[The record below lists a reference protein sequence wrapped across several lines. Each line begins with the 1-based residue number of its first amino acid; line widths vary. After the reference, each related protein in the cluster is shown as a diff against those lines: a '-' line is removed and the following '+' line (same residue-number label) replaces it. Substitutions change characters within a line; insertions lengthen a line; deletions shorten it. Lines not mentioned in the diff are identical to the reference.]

1 MQLITK
7 SLLICA
13 ALLFLFSTQCT
24 SPTKS
29 KPKKTLVTIADVWF
43 SDAVDN
49 DGDGFYSY
57 ARLNFDLDVNKSS
70 FEAFVVIGV
79 RFYDPADTAAYYEY
93 FKSADF
99 EISGTGSEDA
109 KYISM
114 GLPNTELPLFAYD
127 FILQVFASSNE
138 STPVAQA
145 IWSDFDELGNVPVEE
160 SATDYTLN
168 IWDCDWDNRIDNDG
182 DGYYSQ
188 QDLFVDV
195 DISDGATADIYLEI
209 YVKDTGS
216 STYSLLAYTS
226 DFNISGTSSSD
237 AVSITIN
244 NGTHGLYDFKVVAYY
259 ANGIFSEDES
269 DWNDDSDLGSVPMET
284 AGEDPFPQYAWIDY
298 NDGSFEDGY
307 YWTTTGYFA
316 VRFSQPAGATHC
328 NVQRIRYHIY
338 ENSSNVFVRVWDNS
352 GGEPGSY
359 LYYTTTGDENYLI
372 RYIWNTIYVDV
383 DVSNSDPFYAGY
395 FQFESG
401 QPILSIDET
410 TPLYGRSYYKSST
423 GSWVN
428 DTGGDYAIEV
438 YVQYTTTSA
447 SGKPI
452 AKNAW
457 LSAET
462 N

>member
-7 SLLICA
+7 SLLICI

-29 KPKKTLVTIADVWF
+29 KSKKTVVSIADIWF

-57 ARLNFDLDVNKSS
+57 ARLNFDLDVNTSS
-70 FEAFVVIGV
+70 FEVFVIIGV
-79 RFYDPADTAAYYEY
+79 RFYDPADTAAYYQY
-93 FKSADF
+93 FKSVNF

-114 GLPNTELPLFAYD
+114 GLPNVELPLFAYD
-127 FILQVFASSNE
+127 FIIQVFASSNE

-145 IWSDFDELGNVPVEE
+145 IWSDFADLGNVPVEE

-209 YVKDTGS
+209 YVKDIGS

-226 DFNISGTSSSD
+226 DFSISGTSSND
-237 AVSITIN
+237 AVSITVN

-259 ANGIFSEDES
+259 ANGIFSEDVS
-269 DWNDDSDLGSVPMET
+269 DWNDDSDLASVPMET
-284 AGEDPFPQYAWIDY
+284 VAEDPQAQYSWLWYHDGIFEMYTNWQNDY
-298 NDGSFEDGY
+298 
-307 YWTTTGYFA
+307 GYFA
-316 VRFSQPAGATHC
+316 VKFYHPSSAINCSVKKIRICIYNNPSY
-328 NVQRIRYHIY
+328 VRIRAWDDYNNFPDTRFYTPTDNTYLGTDWNEI
-338 ENSSNVFVRVWDNS
+338 NVDINVD
-352 GGEPGSY
+352 SY
-359 LYYTTTGDENYLI
+359 
-372 RYIWNTIYVDV
+372 
-383 DVSNSDPFYAGY
+383 DPFYIGY
-395 FQFESG
+395 YQYNYG
-401 QPILSIDET
+401 QPSLLIDDSSPNYT
-410 TPLYGRSYYKSST
+410 SYYNNLTYNVWYQKT
-423 GSWVN
+423 N
-428 DTGGDYAIEV
+428 GDYAMEV
-438 YVQYTTTSA
+438 YVEYTTTSQN
-447 SGKPI
+447 SKPV
-452 AKNAW
+452 KRSEW
-457 LSAET
+457 LSAE
-462 N
+462 